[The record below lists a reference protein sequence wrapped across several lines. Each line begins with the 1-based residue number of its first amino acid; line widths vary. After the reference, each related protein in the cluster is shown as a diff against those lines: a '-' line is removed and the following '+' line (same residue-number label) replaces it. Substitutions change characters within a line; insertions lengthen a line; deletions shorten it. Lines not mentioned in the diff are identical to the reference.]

1 MHSYNDNKNYPKP
14 KSMGGSSTMSD
25 PSVQDETRTKDVK
38 AGELIIKDDK
48 VSGEEA
54 QMKAGYG
61 QTKGLLYYK
70 YIK

>member
-1 MHSYNDNKNYPKP
+1 MHSYSDNKNYPKP
-14 KSMGGSSTMSD
+14 KSMGSSSSMSD
-25 PSVQDETRTKDVK
+25 PSVQDDTRTKDVK

-54 QMKAGYG
+54 KMKAGYG

>member
-1 MHSYNDNKNYPKP
+1 
-14 KSMGGSSTMSD
+14 MSD
-25 PSVQDETRTKDVK
+25 PSVQDDTRTKDVK
-38 AGELIIKDDK
+38 AGELIVKDGK

>member
-1 MHSYNDNKNYPKP
+1 
-14 KSMGGSSTMSD
+14 MGGSSSMSD
-25 PSVQDETRTKDVK
+25 PSVQDDTRTKDVK
-38 AGELIIKDDK
+38 AGELIVKDGK